1 MTLENRA
8 NNFASG
14 EKMKTTNVLIISFA
28 LIVSAATIAC
38 GMSKI
43 AKNSRTVSVRG
54 LAEREVPADMATWRV
69 SFSVSGNDLA
79 ALQREVISKTKIV
92 LDFLGEYDL
101 DEGDYS
107 VLSPEI
113 TDTTT
118 NIYLD
123 QSRRQFNYVA
133 KQTVLVRTEK
143 VSSAKAASIDT
154 IDLMGKGV
162 ALSSDYD
169 NRVRYEFN
177 GLNEIKPEMIA
188 DATKNALLAAEQ
200 FAHDSGSKVGK
211 IVSANQGLFSI
222 EDAAVGLEDI
232 KNVRVVT
239 TVVYSLK
246 D

>member
-1 MTLENRA
+1 
-8 NNFASG
+8 
-14 EKMKTTNVLIISFA
+14 MKTLHILIVSFA
-28 LIVSAATIAC
+28 LIVSAAMLAC

-43 AKNSRTVSVRG
+43 VKAKRNVSVRG

-69 SFSVSGNDLA
+69 SFSVSGNDLPT
-79 ALQREVISKTKIV
+79 LQREIISKTKIV

-101 DEGDYS
+101 NESDYS

-123 QSRRQFNYVA
+123 QSRRQFNYIA

-143 VSSAKAASIDT
+143 VSNVKAASIDT

-162 ALSSDYD
+162 AILSDYD
-169 NRVRYEFN
+169 NSVKYEFN
-177 GLNEIKPEMIA
+177 GLNEIKLEMIA

-211 IVSANQGLFSI
+211 IMSASQGLFSI

-239 TVVYSLK
+239 TVVYSIR
-246 D
+246 

>member
-1 MTLENRA
+1 
-8 NNFASG
+8 
-14 EKMKTTNVLIISFA
+14 MKTTNVLIISFA

-133 KQTVLVRTEK
+133 KQTVLVRTAK

>member
-1 MTLENRA
+1 
-8 NNFASG
+8 
-14 EKMKTTNVLIISFA
+14 MKTTNVLIISFA

-92 LDFLGEYDL
+92 LDFLCEYDL

>member
-1 MTLENRA
+1 
-8 NNFASG
+8 
-14 EKMKTTNVLIISFA
+14 MKTLHILIVSFA
-28 LIVSAATIAC
+28 LIVSAAMLAC

-43 AKNSRTVSVRG
+43 VKPNRNVSVRG

-69 SFSVSGNDLA
+69 SFSVSGNDLPT
-79 ALQREVISKTKIV
+79 LQREILSKTKIV

-101 DEGDYS
+101 NESDYS

-123 QSRRQFNYVA
+123 QSRRQFNYIA

-143 VSSAKAASIDT
+143 VSNVKAASIDT

-162 ALSSDYD
+162 AISSDYD
-169 NRVRYEFN
+169 NSVKYEFN

-211 IVSANQGLFSI
+211 IMSASQGLFSI

-239 TVVYSLK
+239 TVVYSIR
-246 D
+246 

>member
-1 MTLENRA
+1 
-8 NNFASG
+8 
-14 EKMKTTNVLIISFA
+14 MKTLHIVIVSVA
-28 LIVSAATIAC
+28 LIVSATLLAC

-43 AKNSRTVSVRG
+43 AKGSRTVSVRG

-69 SFSVSGNDLA
+69 SFSVSGNDLS
-79 ALQREVISKTKIV
+79 ALQREIISKTEIV

-101 DEGDYS
+101 HENDYS

-118 NIYLD
+118 NIYLE
-123 QSRRQFNYVA
+123 QSQRQFNYVA
-133 KQTVLVRTEK
+133 KQTILVRTEK
-143 VSSAKAASIDT
+143 VSGIKAASTDT
-154 IDLMGKGV
+154 IKLMGKGV
-162 ALSSDYD
+162 AISSDYD
-169 NRVRYEFN
+169 NKVKYEFN

-211 IVSANQGLFSI
+211 IMSANQGLFSI
-222 EDAAVGLEDI
+222 DDAAVGLEDI

>member
-1 MTLENRA
+1 
-8 NNFASG
+8 
-14 EKMKTTNVLIISFA
+14 MKTTNVLIISFA

-54 LAEREVPADMATWRV
+54 LAEREVPADMAIWRV

>member
-1 MTLENRA
+1 
-8 NNFASG
+8 
-14 EKMKTTNVLIISFA
+14 MKTLHILIVSFA
-28 LIVSAATIAC
+28 LIVSAATLAC

-43 AKNSRTVSVRG
+43 VKANRNVSVRG

-69 SFSVSGNDLA
+69 SFSVSGNDLPT
-79 ALQREVISKTKIV
+79 LQREILSKTKIV

-101 DEGDYS
+101 NESDYS

-123 QSRRQFNYVA
+123 QSRRQFNYIA

-143 VSSAKAASIDT
+143 VSNVKAASIDT

-162 ALSSDYD
+162 AISSDYD
-169 NRVRYEFN
+169 NSVKYEFN

-211 IVSANQGLFSI
+211 IMSASQGLFSI

-239 TVVYSLK
+239 TVVYSIR
-246 D
+246 

>member
-1 MTLENRA
+1 
-8 NNFASG
+8 
-14 EKMKTTNVLIISFA
+14 MKTTNVLIISFA

-211 IVSANQGLFSI
+211 IMSANQGLFSI

>member
-1 MTLENRA
+1 
-8 NNFASG
+8 
-14 EKMKTTNVLIISFA
+14 MKTTNVLIISFA

-107 VLSPEI
+107 VLSPEV

>member
-1 MTLENRA
+1 
-8 NNFASG
+8 
-14 EKMKTTNVLIISFA
+14 MKTLHILIVSLA
-28 LIVSAATIAC
+28 LIVSAAVLAC

-43 AKNSRTVSVRG
+43 VKSNRSVSVRG

-69 SFSVSGNDLA
+69 SFSVSGNDLPT
-79 ALQREVISKTKIV
+79 LQQEIISKTKIV

-101 DEGDYS
+101 DESDYS

-123 QSRRQFNYVA
+123 QSRRQFNYIA

-143 VSSAKAASIDT
+143 VFNVKSASIDT

-162 ALSSDYD
+162 AISSDYD
-169 NRVRYEFN
+169 NSVKYEFN
-177 GLNEIKPEMIA
+177 GLNEIKPEMIS

-211 IVSANQGLFSI
+211 IMSASQGLFSI

-239 TVVYSLK
+239 TVVYSIR
-246 D
+246 

>member
-1 MTLENRA
+1 
-8 NNFASG
+8 
-14 EKMKTTNVLIISFA
+14 MKTTNVLIISFA

-92 LDFLGEYDL
+92 LNFLGEYDL

>member
-1 MTLENRA
+1 
-8 NNFASG
+8 
-14 EKMKTTNVLIISFA
+14 MKNSQALIISLA
-28 LIVSAATIAC
+28 LIVSATVLAC

-43 AKNSRTVSVRG
+43 VKANRTVSVRG

-69 SFSVSGNDLA
+69 SFSVSGNDLPT
-79 ALQREVISKTKIV
+79 LQQEIISKTKIV

-101 DEGDYS
+101 TESDYS

-123 QSRRQFNYVA
+123 QSRRQFNYIA

-143 VSSAKAASIDT
+143 VANVKSASIDT

-169 NRVRYEFN
+169 NSVKYEFN
-177 GLNEIKPEMIA
+177 GLNEIKPEMIS

-200 FAHDSGSKVGK
+200 FAHDSQSKVGK
-211 IVSANQGLFSI
+211 IMSASQGLFSI

-239 TVVYSLK
+239 TVVYSIR
-246 D
+246 

>member
-1 MTLENRA
+1 
-8 NNFASG
+8 
-14 EKMKTTNVLIISFA
+14 MKTSNILIVSFA
-28 LIVSAATIAC
+28 LILSAATLAC
-38 GMSKI
+38 GMTKI
-43 AKNSRTVSVRG
+43 AKTSRTVSVRG

-69 SFSVSGNDLA
+69 SFSVSGNDLS
-79 ALQREVISKTKIV
+79 ALQREIISKTKIV

-101 DEGDYS
+101 NEGDYS

-113 TDTTT
+113 TDTNT

-123 QSRRQFNYVA
+123 QSQRKFNYIA

-143 VSSAKAASIDT
+143 VSKAKAASIDT

-169 NRVRYEFN
+169 NRVKYEFN

-211 IVSANQGLFSI
+211 IMSASQGLFSI
-222 EDAAVGLEDI
+222 DDAAVGLEDI

-239 TVVYSLK
+239 IVVYSLK

>member
-1 MTLENRA
+1 
-8 NNFASG
+8 
-14 EKMKTTNVLIISFA
+14 MKTTNVLIISFA

-92 LDFLGEYDL
+92 LDFLSEYDL

>member
-1 MTLENRA
+1 
-8 NNFASG
+8 
-14 EKMKTTNVLIISFA
+14 MKTSNILIISFA
-28 LIVSAATIAC
+28 LIISAATLAC
-38 GMSKI
+38 GMTKI
-43 AKNSRTVSVRG
+43 AKASRTVSVRG

-69 SFSVSGNDLA
+69 SFSVSGNDLP
-79 ALQREVISKTKIV
+79 ALQREIISKTKIV

-101 DEGDYS
+101 NEGDYS

-123 QSRRQFNYVA
+123 QSQRKFNYIA

-143 VSSAKAASIDT
+143 VSKAKAASIDT

-169 NRVRYEFN
+169 NKVKYEFN

-211 IVSANQGLFSI
+211 IMSASQGLFSI
-222 EDAAVGLEDI
+222 DDAAVGLEDI

-239 TVVYSLK
+239 TMVYSLK

>member
-1 MTLENRA
+1 
-8 NNFASG
+8 
-14 EKMKTTNVLIISFA
+14 MKTTNVLIISFA